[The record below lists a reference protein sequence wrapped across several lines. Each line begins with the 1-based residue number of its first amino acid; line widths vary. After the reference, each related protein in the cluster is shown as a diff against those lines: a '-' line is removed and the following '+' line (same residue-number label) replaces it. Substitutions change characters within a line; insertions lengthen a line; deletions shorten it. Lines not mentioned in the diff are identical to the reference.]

1 MSQPLRALMEADLG
15 RLIEAVSTEYPPGT
29 AARLERE
36 APGLKAA
43 IERTE
48 ARLGSLYRELLAADA
63 TLARWRQTLAELDQL
78 WRLAIQVAEAPEAGE
93 SAEPPA
99 LAEVA

>member
-1 MSQPLRALMEADLG
+1 MEADLE
-15 RLIEAVSTEYPPGT
+15 RWVQAVSAEYPLGT
-29 AARLERE
+29 LARLERE

-48 ARLGSLYRELLAADA
+48 AGLGSLYRELLAADA
-63 TLARWRQTLAELDQL
+63 ALARWRQTLAELDQL
-78 WRLAIQVAEAPEAGE
+78 WRLAIQIAEAPEVE
-93 SAEPPA
+93 AEEAAETPA